1 MWAIYTVTVFGI
13 FGVVPFVDFIVMIVA
28 LVEDGSVGRYCG
40 DTRFIMW
47 G

>member
-1 MWAIYTVTVFGI
+1 
-13 FGVVPFVDFIVMIVA
+13 MIVA

>member
-1 MWAIYTVTVFGI
+1 VI
-13 FGVVPFVDFIVMIVA
+13 PFVDFIVMIVA